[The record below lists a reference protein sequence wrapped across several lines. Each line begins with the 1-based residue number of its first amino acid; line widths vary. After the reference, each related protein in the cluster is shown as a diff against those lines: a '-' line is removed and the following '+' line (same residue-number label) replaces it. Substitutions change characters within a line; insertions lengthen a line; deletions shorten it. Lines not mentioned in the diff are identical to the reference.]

1 MMKKYHRNHEDFRD
15 VFLGIRLTERLSD
28 RLTEAAP
35 INKSQFVR
43 DAISRAIEEK
53 LAVGAVV
60 Q

>member
-1 MMKKYHRNHEDFRD
+1 MSKYHRNHEDFRD
-15 VFLGIRLTERLSD
+15 VCLGIRMTERLSD
-28 RLTEAAP
+28 RLEEAAP

-53 LAVGAVV
+53 LAVGAVA